1 MRDLFNFWPPGFLVH
16 VPLNNTWEFSQKR
29 NWHEI
34 NKENHHF
41 LTDPTAFK
49 EVELCQFVAGQ
60 FFNCAEFETGQL
72 KPPSKLGAVIFPEAE
87 LQEEKYLLNVSS
99 IFAKLD
105 LFMKNCFKSRFF
117 FFSFLISKGY
127 DDFFLP
133 TQKCIHLLNK

>member
-1 MRDLFNFWPPGFLVH
+1 MTSPDQRGTRGACLISGPHCSGFLVH
-16 VPLNNTWEFSQKR
+16 VPLNSTWEFSQKR

-34 NKENHHF
+34 NKENHCF

-49 EVELCQFVAGQ
+49 EAELCQFVAGQ

-72 KPPSKLGAVIFPEAE
+72 KPPSKLAAVIFPEAE

-105 LFMKNCFKSRFF
+105 LFMKNCYKSRFF
-117 FFSFLISKGY
+117 FL
-127 DDFFLP
+127 FFP
-133 TQKCIHLLNK
+133 H

>member
-49 EVELCQFVAGQ
+49 
-60 FFNCAEFETGQL
+60 
-72 KPPSKLGAVIFPEAE
+72 KL
-87 LQEEKYLLNVSS
+87 SS
-99 IFAKLD
+99 ANL
-105 LFMKNCFKSRFF
+105 
-117 FFSFLISKGY
+117 
-127 DDFFLP
+127 
-133 TQKCIHLLNK
+133 